1 MMMVV
6 AETAQAATTRFFSL
20 PW

>member
-1 MMMVV
+1 MMVV
-6 AETAQAATTRFFSL
+6 GEAARGATTRFFSL

>member
-1 MMMVV
+1 MMVV
-6 AETAQAATTRFFSL
+6 GEAARAATTRFFSL

>member
-1 MMMVV
+1 MMMVA